1 MSQQRRDELVSY
13 MSVMTKRVSSREV
26 MFQLNEFLI
35 DSLIPRHSRET
46 GQRAN
51 QLFEQMPGTLCSGCV
66 FVCRNHRAVSNQP
79 KGNHHM
85 TWAVGNQANNTDLV
99 NMSEKASSFR
109 KEVNL

>member
-51 QLFEQMPGTLCSGCV
+51 QLFEQMTAWNVMFGLRFRLSKSACCLESAERESPHDMGSGKPG
-66 FVCRNHRAVSNQP
+66 
-79 KGNHHM
+79 K
-85 TWAVGNQANNTDLV
+85 
-99 NMSEKASSFR
+99 
-109 KEVNL
+109 